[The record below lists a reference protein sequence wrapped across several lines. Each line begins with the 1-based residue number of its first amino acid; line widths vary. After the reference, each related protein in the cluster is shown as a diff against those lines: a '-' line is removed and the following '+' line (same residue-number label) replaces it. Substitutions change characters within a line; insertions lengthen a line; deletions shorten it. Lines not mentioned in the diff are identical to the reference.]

1 MMQNIGR
8 RLLTAGLAVVAVLI
22 FSVAGYLILG
32 GPDVSF
38 LQALYMAV
46 ITLAGI
52 GYSEIVETAHNPT
65 LRVFNMFV
73 VLVGVTI
80 MLYAFS
86 AVTAFLVEGQ
96 IQHLFW
102 RRKMQKKIGELRQ
115 HYIVCGAGDTG
126 RYAAQELQKTGTPYV
141 VIEMSPE
148 SVQRLV
154 EHESK
159 LFQNVLY
166 IQGDATDEAILDQ
179 AGIDRA
185 AGLIAGLNSDKD
197 NLVITVMARQKN
209 PQLRIV
215 ARCADVKFAERITR
229 AGANSTVSPT
239 HIGGM
244 RLASEAIRPHV
255 VSFLDMMLR
264 EQTRALRIEEIAVKD
279 HSGWI
284 GSTLEKV
291 GLRTSYNLL
300 PLAVKKEEVGS
311 KFVFN
316 PSEGM
321 VITAGTVVIVMGDV
335 ADVQRARAEAD
346 TRASASV

>member
-1 MMQNIGR
+1 MRNIRR
-8 RLLTAGLAVVAVLI
+8 RLLAAVAALLTVLVI
-22 FSVAGYLILG
+22 SVAGYRILG
-32 GPDVSF
+32 GPNVTF

-52 GYSEIVETAHNPT
+52 GYSEIVDTARNPA
-65 LRVFNMFV
+65 LRIFNMFV
-73 VLVGVTI
+73 VLVGVSI
-80 MLYAFS
+80 SVYAFS
-86 AVTAFLVEGQ
+86 ALTAFLVEGH
-96 IQHLFW
+96 IRHLFR
-102 RRKMQKKIGELRQ
+102 RRKMLKKIGELRQ

-126 RYAAQELQKTGTPYV
+126 RYAAQEFQKTGTPYV
-141 VIEMSPE
+141 VIEMQEE
-148 SVQRLV
+148 SIQRLLG
-154 EHESK
+154 HESR
-159 LFQNVLY
+159 LFQDVLY
-166 IQGDATDEAILDQ
+166 LHGDATDESILDQ
-179 AGIDRA
+179 AGIERA

-209 PQLRIV
+209 PKLRIV
-215 ARCADVKFAERITR
+215 ARCADVKFAERIAR

-244 RLASEAIRPHV
+244 RLASEALRPNV

-264 EQTRALRIEEIAVKD
+264 EQSRTLRIEEIAVKD
-279 HSGWI
+279 NSGWI
-284 GSTLEKV
+284 GSTLEKI

-300 PLAVKKEEVGS
+300 PLAVRKQEVGS

-335 ADVQRARAEAD
+335 ADVQRARVHAETQPANN
-346 TRASASV
+346 

>member
-1 MMQNIGR
+1 MRNIRR
-8 RLLTAGLAVVAVLI
+8 RLLIAVLAVVSILVI
-22 FSVAGYLILG
+22 SVAGYIVLG
-32 GPDVSF
+32 GPNVSF

-52 GYSEIVETAHNPT
+52 GYSEVVETAHNPA
-65 LRVFNMFV
+65 LRIFNIFV
-73 VLVGVTI
+73 VLVGAAI

-86 AVTAFLVEGQ
+86 AFTAFLVEGQ
-96 IQHLFW
+96 IKHLFW
-102 RRKMQKKIGELRQ
+102 RRKMQKKIGELTQ

-141 VIEMSPE
+141 VVEMNVD

-166 IQGDATDEAILDQ
+166 IQGDATDESVLDQ
-179 AGIDRA
+179 AGIERA

-215 ARCADVKFAERITR
+215 ARCADVKFAERISR

-264 EQTRALRIEEIAVKD
+264 EQARTLRIEEIAVSD

-284 GSTLEKV
+284 GSTLDKV

-300 PLAVKKEEVGS
+300 PLAVKKQEVGS

-321 VITAGTVVIVMGDV
+321 VITSGTVVIVMGDV
-335 ADVQRARAEAD
+335 ADVQRARAQAD
-346 TRASASV
+346 VQTS

>member
-1 MMQNIGR
+1 MRNIRR
-8 RLLTAGLAVVAVLI
+8 RLLAAVAALLTVLVI
-22 FSVAGYLILG
+22 SVAGYRILG
-32 GPDVSF
+32 GPNVTF

-52 GYSEIVETAHNPT
+52 GYSEIVDTARNPA
-65 LRVFNMFV
+65 LRIFNMFV
-73 VLVGVTI
+73 VLVGVSI
-80 MLYAFS
+80 SVYAFS
-86 AVTAFLVEGQ
+86 ALTAFLVEGH
-96 IQHLFW
+96 IRHLFR
-102 RRKMQKKIGELRQ
+102 RRKMLKKIGELRQ

-126 RYAAQELQKTGTPYV
+126 RYAAQEFQKTGTPYV
-141 VIEMSPE
+141 VIEMQEE
-148 SVQRLV
+148 SIQRLLG
-154 EHESK
+154 HESR
-159 LFQNVLY
+159 LFQDVLY
-166 IQGDATDEAILDQ
+166 LHGDATDESILDQ
-179 AGIDRA
+179 AGIERA

-209 PQLRIV
+209 PKLRIV
-215 ARCADVKFAERITR
+215 ARCADVKFAERIAR

-244 RLASEAIRPHV
+244 RLASEALRPNV

-264 EQTRALRIEEIAVKD
+264 EQSRTLRIEEIAVKD
-279 HSGWI
+279 NSSWI
-284 GSTLEKV
+284 GSTLEKI

-300 PLAVKKEEVGS
+300 PLAVRKQEVGS

-335 ADVQRARAEAD
+335 ADVQRARVHAEMQPANN
-346 TRASASV
+346 

>member
-1 MMQNIGR
+1 MQNIRR
-8 RLLTAGLAVVAVLI
+8 RLLIAVSAVITMLLV
-22 FSVAGYLILG
+22 SVVGYRVLG
-32 GPDVSF
+32 GPNVTL

-52 GYSEIVETAHNPT
+52 GYSEVVETAHNPA
-65 LRVFNMFV
+65 LRIFNMFV
-73 VLVGVTI
+73 VLVGVI
-80 MLYAFS
+80 IVVYAFS
-86 AVTAFLVEGQ
+86 AVTAFLVDGQ
-96 IQHLFW
+96 IKQLFW
-102 RRKMQKKIGELRQ
+102 RRKMLKKIGELRQ

-126 RYAAQELQKTGTPYV
+126 RYAVQEFQKTGTPYV
-141 VIEMSPE
+141 MIEIDEASMR
-148 SVQRLV
+148 RLI

-166 IQGDATDEAILDQ
+166 IQGDATDESVLDQ
-179 AGIDRA
+179 AGVEHA

-209 PQLRIV
+209 PKLRIV
-215 ARCADVKFAERITR
+215 ARCADVKFAERISR

-244 RLASEAIRPHV
+244 RLASEALRPHV

-264 EQTRALRIEEIAVKD
+264 EQTRTLRIEEIAVKD

-291 GLRTSYNLL
+291 GLRTAYNLL

-321 VITAGTVVIVMGDV
+321 VITSGTVVIVMGDV
-335 ADVQRARAEAD
+335 ADVQRARMQAD
-346 TRASASV
+346 VRSPANA